1 MNKNKELL
9 LEEINKKRNYLKWIN
24 IVTAVL
30 ITSRIIEVIAWF
42 LLKSPNI
49 VSIIIGNTFFTLG
62 LSTYT
67 IVETTKT
74 IKQIKILVQQKE
86 QSSNHI
92 KIKQTSK
99 NQQQNKTP
107 KSYDYINNNS
117 NANIEQMRSKKKI
130 KKLNK

>member
-117 NANIEQMRSKKKI
+117 NANIEQMHSKKKI